1 MIVGIIPARGGSKRI
16 KNKNICK
23 IGKFP
28 LIYFTILASQKSKIG
43 KTYVS
48 TNCQK
53 IAEVAN
59 QYGAEIIIRPDEL
72 AKDTS
77 SSEDALIHSV
87 LEIEKQNKVEK
98 VVMLQPTSPFRNSN
112 HINEA
117 LSLSENYDSIISV
130 SKDIRYYFSGVV
142 KNGVFISDYDLSKR
156 LRTQEISP
164 KYVDNGSIYIM
175 SRNQIV
181 DNRCRFGG
189 RVGAYIMSDEAS
201 IDIDDEEDLNYARWV
216 YEHSGFS
223 NDLPQV

>member
-1 MIVGIIPARGGSKRI
+1 MIVGIILAKGGSNRV

-23 IGKFP
+23 IGEFP
-28 LIYFTILASQKSKIG
+28 LIYFTILASQKSKID

-53 IAEVAN
+53 IAEVAR
-59 QYGAEIIIRPDEL
+59 QYGAEIIIRPGEL

-77 SSEDALIHSV
+77 SSEDALIHAV

-117 LSLSENYDSIISV
+117 LALSENYDSIIAV
-130 SKDIRYYFSGVV
+130 SKDIRYYFAGVIED
-142 KNGVFISDYDLSKR
+142 GIFLFDYDLSKR
-156 LRTQEISP
+156 LRTQEIIP

-175 SRNQIV
+175 TRNQIV
-181 DNRCRFGG
+181 ENKCRVGG
-189 RVGAYIMSDEAS
+189 RVGAYIMGGKAS
-201 IDIDDEEDLNYARWV
+201 IDIDDEDDLNYVRWI
-216 YEHSGFS
+216 YERGGFNNNLS
-223 NDLPQV
+223 